1 MEETQAVPSVTLKA
15 AGSGREVRLDQL
27 DKPSVLLVFGQDNAG
42 QVDPVVEAVRSK
54 YSEEQVLIVSIAD
67 LHKLPKLLRGMAEG
81 VMKGRYNDE
90 AKKLREGLDPVE
102 HVVILADWDG
112 EVAPGLGLGPVDRQ
126 MAMAIVGPGGRLA
139 GVYHD
144 AAPEKVVVEMLD
156 KALA

>member
-15 AGSGREVRLDQL
+15 AGSGREVRLDDL
-27 DKPSVLLVFGQDNAG
+27 GKPSVLLVFGQDNAG

-54 YSEEQVLIVSIAD
+54 YGEEQVLIVSVVD
-67 LHKLPKLLRGMAEG
+67 LNKLPKLFRGMAEG

-90 AKKLREGLDPVE
+90 AKKLRDGLDPAE
-102 HVVILADWDG
+102 HVVILPDWDG
-112 EVAPGLGLGPVDRQ
+112 EVAPGLGLGPVDKQ
-126 MAMAIVGPGGRLA
+126 AAMAIVGPGGRLA

-144 AAPEKVVVEMLD
+144 AAPESVVVEMLD